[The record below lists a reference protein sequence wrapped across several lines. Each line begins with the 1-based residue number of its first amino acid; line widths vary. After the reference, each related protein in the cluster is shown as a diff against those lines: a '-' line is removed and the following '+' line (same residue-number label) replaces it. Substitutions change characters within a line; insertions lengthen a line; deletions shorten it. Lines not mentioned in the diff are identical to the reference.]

1 MSKKSAEEKVREKLN
16 KVNDKLTEIKFAG
29 KLKKLIVIASITVGV
44 IALVIF
50 GMCMDKVREI
60 AVEGDLA
67 AYNETRVIEA
77 SGIDIGESIFGKTA
91 FSIKRT
97 IRKNIPMTESVRIRK
112 NIFTGRVRI
121 IIEFEPFDYFI
132 KHGDSY
138 YAVDE
143 NLIVMDVR
151 KSKSEYFSLGARYI
165 EIPEVCAPII
175 GKELVFL
182 DTVPENEDD
191 KDVTPVEEYEYIY
204 RFLKAATES
213 GSYGE
218 INVITLNEKFNISGV
233 YSEKY
238 RVYFGGLSEMN
249 IKFKMLDSVLSEGSL
264 EYAQKGIIDLTDPSK
279 VSARAVEDTKEE
291 IGEGFEGET
300 EKSPVDFSEYFS

>member
-16 KVNDKLTEIKFAG
+16 KLNLRLTDISSAG
-29 KLKKLIVIASITVGV
+29 KLKKLIVIASITLCV
-44 IALVIF
+44 IALIIF

-60 AVEGDLA
+60 TVEGDLL

-77 SGIDIGESIFGKTA
+77 SGIDIGEGIFSKTA
-91 FSIKRT
+91 ASIKRT
-97 IRKNIPMTESVRIRK
+97 VRKNIPMTESVKIRK

-121 IIEFEPFDYFI
+121 IITFDEFDYFI

-143 NLIVMDVR
+143 SLVVMDVR

-175 GKELVFL
+175 GKGLVFL
-182 DTVPENEDD
+182 DTVPENKDD

-204 RFLKAATES
+204 RFLKAASES

-218 INVITLNEKFNISGV
+218 LDVLTLTEKFNISGV

-238 RVYFGGLSEMN
+238 RVYFGGLSEID
-249 IKFKMLDSVLSEGSL
+249 IKLKMLDSVFAEGSL
-264 EYAQKGIIDLTDPSK
+264 TYAEKGIIDLTDPGK

-291 IGEGFEGET
+291 IGEGFEGEI